1 METLLSDIE
10 AFLERHKMA
19 ASSFGGAM
27 GDRHFVRQ
35 LRAGRRVW
43 PDTEARVRR
52 LMAERDAEHAAADSG
67 ADAVPSAGKAEEFSR
82 SVAASSGE
90 VRHA

>member
-1 METLLSDIE
+1 MRDMDTLLRDIE
-10 AFLERHKMA
+10 AFLKRHNMA
-19 ASSFGGAM
+19 PSSFGGGL

-52 LMAERDAEHAAADSG
+52 FMAEKDADHASADS
-67 ADAVPSAGKAEEFSR
+67 AAPAMPSPGTFQP
-82 SVAASSGE
+82 SSGE
-90 VRHA
+90 VAA